1 MSIEDTA
8 KELFELEQ
16 SVQSQYLDAF
26 GREVPNPVPMQPPVG
41 YKRAPSLAEQMRAM
55 IQQASHEAA
64 MAGAET
70 EDEANDFDVDEEF
83 DPTSPWENE
92 FEMDP
97 AMEAMIAL
105 QSRPPA
111 PRETAPA
118 ATPAPSAPAA
128 TASPPSTTPAGG
140 K

>member
-8 KELFELEQ
+8 KELFQLEQ

-41 YKRAPSLAEQMRAM
+41 YKRAPSLAEQIRAM

-70 EDEANDFDVDEEF
+70 EDEANDFDVGEEF

-111 PRETAPA
+111 PRETAPV
-118 ATPAPSAPAA
+118 ATPAPSAPAP
-128 TASPPSTTPAGG
+128 TASPPSPTPAGG

>member
-26 GREVPNPVPMQPPVG
+26 GRELPNPVPMQPPVG
-41 YKRAPSLAEQMRAM
+41 YKRAPSLAEQIRVM

-70 EDEANDFDVDEEF
+70 EDEANDFDVGEEF

-118 ATPAPSAPAA
+118 ATPAPSAPAP
-128 TASPPSTTPAGG
+128 TASPPSPTPAGG